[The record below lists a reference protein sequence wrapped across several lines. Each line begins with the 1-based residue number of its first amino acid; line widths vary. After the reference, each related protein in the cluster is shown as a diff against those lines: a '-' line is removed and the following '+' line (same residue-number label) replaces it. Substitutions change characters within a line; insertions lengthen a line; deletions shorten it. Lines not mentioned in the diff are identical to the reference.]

1 VRFDVPVG
9 VSYESNPEVVTRLLL
24 EVANAHSGVL
34 ATPPS
39 EVLFEEFGD
48 SSLNFTLQVWTK
60 DYSAKPRVLKSE
72 LNYAIARI
80 FKENDIEIPFP
91 QRVLHIRSGALGAP
105 SQTP

>member
-1 VRFDVPVG
+1 M
-9 VSYESNPEVVTRLLL
+9 
-24 EVANAHSGVL
+24 L

-39 EVLFEEFGD
+39 AVLFEEFGN

-91 QRVLHIRSGALGAP
+91 QRVVHIRSGALGAP

>member
-1 VRFDVPVG
+1 MSPS
-9 VSYESNPEVVTRLLL
+9 VSPTRVTRR
-24 EVANAHSGVL
+24 SSRGSSWRSR
-34 ATPPS
+34 TPTKACWPNPSS

-72 LNYAIARI
+72 LNYTIARI

-91 QRVLHIRSGALGAP
+91 QRDLHIRSGVLGTAP
-105 SQTP
+105 Q